1 METSTNDI
9 STILLLVI
17 LDNYLEIV
25 KGLRLKRS

>member
-9 STILLLVI
+9 STILLLVV

-25 KGLRLKRS
+25 EGLRLKRS